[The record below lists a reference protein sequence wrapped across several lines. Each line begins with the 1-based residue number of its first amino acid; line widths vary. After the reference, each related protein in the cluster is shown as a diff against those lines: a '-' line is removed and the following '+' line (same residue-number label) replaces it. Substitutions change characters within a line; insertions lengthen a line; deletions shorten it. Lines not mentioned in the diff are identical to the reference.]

1 MGDGLDGRNRLL
13 GMATQAPIF
22 YDNVLNVVAIVLMV
36 LSLVLIGMAFVH
48 CLTQRTDAFPAI
60 GTLPK
65 GGWLA
70 ILGICLLLALLPGF
84 GPLSLF
90 RLIGIAAA
98 LIYLLDV
105 RVGLKDLTDGK
116 GFW

>member
-1 MGDGLDGRNRLL
+1 MVS
-13 GMATQAPIF
+13 TAPIF
-22 YDNVLNVVAIVLMV
+22 YDDVRYVINLALLIFA
-36 LSLVLIGMAFVH
+36 LVIEGVAFVH
-48 CLTQRTDAFPAI
+48 CLTQRSDAFPAI

-70 ILGICLLLALLPGF
+70 ILGVSLVLTLLSQGPISIF
-84 GPLSLF
+84 G
-90 RLIGIAAA
+90 LIGIAAG

-105 RVGLKDLTDGK
+105 RVGLRDLSDGK